1 MATQSET
8 ALETAAARPPVAPD
22 FEAIKTRQQNTWASG
37 DFSVIGTTL
46 QIVGESLCE
55 AVDLRAG
62 ATVLDVA
69 AGNGNAALAAARR
82 FAEVT
87 AVDFVPAL
95 LADGERRAA
104 ADRLSVHWRVGDA
117 EALPFENASFDVV
130 LSTFGVMF
138 APNQSKAA
146 SELVRV
152 SKPGGRIGLANW
164 TPNGFIGQL
173 FKVIGAHVPPPAG
186 LDSPARWG
194 VPAHLAEW
202 FHESATRVHV
212 EPKMF
217 MFRYRSPQH
226 FVEVFRSWYGPV
238 LKAFAALEH
247 PKRHLLEA
255 DILAL
260 VGKFNQSGDHTAVI
274 PGEYVEVSIDRR

>member
-1 MATQSET
+1 MATQSDTVIDT
-8 ALETAAARPPVAPD
+8 APARPSAAD
-22 FEAIKTRQQNTWASG
+22 YETIKTRQQNTWASG
-37 DFSVIGTTL
+37 AYSVIGTTL

-95 LADGERRAA
+95 LADGARRAE

-138 APNQSKAA
+138 APNQAKAA
-146 SELVRV
+146 SELLRV
-152 SKPGGRIGLANW
+152 TRPGGRIGLANW

-173 FKVIGAHVPPPAG
+173 FKVIGSHVPPPAG

-194 VPAHLAEW
+194 MPAQLADW

-217 MFRYRSPQH
+217 MFRYKSPQH

-238 LKAFAALEH
+238 LRAFAALDH
-247 PKRHLLEA
+247 PTRHLLEA

-260 VGKFNQSGDHTAVI
+260 VARFNQSGDGTAVI
-274 PGEYVEVSIDRR
+274 PGEYVEVTIDRR

>member
-1 MATQSET
+1 MAAQTETVSET
-8 ALETAAARPPVAPD
+8 APARPSASPD
-22 FEAIKTRQQNTWASG
+22 FEAIKIRQQNTWASG

-69 AGNGNAALAAARR
+69 AGNGNAAIAAARR
-82 FAEVT
+82 WCDVT

-104 ADRLSVHWRVGDA
+104 ADRLNIHWRVGDA

-130 LSTFGVMF
+130 LSTYGVMF
-138 APNQSKAA
+138 APNQAQAA

-152 SKPGGRIGLANW
+152 CKPGGRIGLANW

-186 LDSPARWG
+186 LESPARWG

-202 FHESATRVHV
+202 FHESATRIHV

-217 MFRYRSPQH
+217 MFRYTSPQH

-260 VGKFNQSGDHTAVI
+260 VGRFNQSGDATAVI
-274 PGEYVEVSIDRR
+274 PAEYVEVTIDRR

>member
-274 PGEYVEVSIDRR
+274 PGEYVEVTIDRR

>member
-8 ALETAAARPPVAPD
+8 VIDTTAARPSAAPD

-104 ADRLSVHWRVGDA
+104 AERLNIHWRVGDA

-138 APNQSKAA
+138 APNQARAA

-152 SKPGGRIGLANW
+152 SRPGGRIGLANW

-217 MFRYRSPQH
+217 MFRYKSPQH

-238 LKAFAALEH
+238 LKAFASLEH

-260 VGKFNQSGDHTAVI
+260 VARFNQSGDATAVI
-274 PGEYVEVSIDRR
+274 PGEYVEVTIDRR